1 MDWWLDLV
9 RGLIRIADLS
19 HVSGSSYISG
29 PLTVYD
35 LRVDT
40 FDPFELC
47 CYTNKEGKLSLLSR
61 NYRNNDSIERA
72 KKELKGGHSI
82 ITVSLIGEAK
92 HGSVKN
98 KDFCMYQLFI
108 NKDEKRATVI
118 FRNSDVL
125 KKLLIDVYWLKNV
138 LMKELGIENYQ
149 LDACFNSVTLRA
161 PFLYIY
167 LNAEY
172 QTYIPADLQFI
183 HGDEQVEAKDPTVI
197 RDILS
202 TNNVVVKAFLAWYNK
217 PTPNYKS
224 LERAGRRMK
233 ELEIYKHI
241 EPFIK
246 GVKQNESL

>member
-1 MDWWLDLV
+1 MDWWIELIEGLMRCESDL
-9 RGLIRIADLS
+9 I
-19 HVSGSSYISG
+19 VSGSSYITG

-61 NYRNNDSIERA
+61 NYRNEASIKHA
-72 KKELKGGHSI
+72 KTALKGGHSI
-82 ITVSLIGEAK
+82 VSVSLIGEAK

-98 KDFCMYQLFI
+98 KDFCMYTLFI

-118 FRNSDVL
+118 FRNSDVF
-125 KKLLIDVYWLKNV
+125 KKLLIDIYWLKNV
-138 LMKELGIENYQ
+138 LMKELGIENYR
-149 LDACFNSVTLRA
+149 LDACFNSLTLRA
-161 PFLYIY
+161 PFFYIY
-167 LNAEY
+167 LNAGKKYWNELS
-172 QTYIPADLQFI
+172 TSEEIPDFI
-183 HGDEQVEAKDPTVI
+183 ANT
-197 RDILS
+197 LS
-202 TNNVVVKAFLAWYNK
+202 TNNIVVKAFLAWYNK

-233 ELEIYKHI
+233 ELAIYKEI

-246 GVKQNESL
+246 GEHIESI

>member
-1 MDWWLDLV
+1 MQWWID
-9 RGLIRIADLS
+9 LIRDLLNIADQL

-29 PLTVYD
+29 PLTLYN

-61 NYRNNDSIERA
+61 NYRNHDSIERA

-172 QTYIPADLQFI
+172 QTYVSPVLQYI
-183 HGDEQVEAKDPTVI
+183 NNDATPTEKDPTVI
-197 RDILS
+197 RDTLS
-202 TNNVVVKAFLAWYNK
+202 TNNVVVKAFLSWYNK

>member
-1 MDWWLDLV
+1 MDWWIE
-9 RGLIRIADLS
+9 LIEGVLNLS
-19 HVSGSSYISG
+19 SLHQSGSSFIDG
-29 PLTVYD
+29 PITVFD

-61 NYRNNDSIERA
+61 NYRNNGSIEEA
-72 KKELKGGHSI
+72 KKKLKGHNSI
-82 ITVSLIGEAK
+82 VSVSLIGEQK

-118 FRNSDVL
+118 FRNSDVF
-125 KKLLIDVYWLKNV
+125 KKLLIDVYWLKNI

-149 LDACFNSVTLRA
+149 LDACFNSITLRA
-161 PFLYIY
+161 PFFYIY
-167 LNAEY
+167 LNA
-172 QTYIPADLQFI
+172 AKK
-183 HGDEQVEAKDPTVI
+183 HWSDEKNVI
-197 RDILS
+197 ADILS
-202 TNNVVVKAFLAWYNK
+202 TNNMIVKAFLDWYNK

-224 LERAGRRMK
+224 LERAGRRMR
-233 ELEIYKHI
+233 ELEIYKEI

-246 GVKQNESL
+246 GANVESI

>member
-1 MDWWLDLV
+1 MDWWIELIEGSLNLDSLTQ
-9 RGLIRIADLS
+9 
-19 HVSGSSYISG
+19 SGSSFIDG
-29 PLTVYD
+29 PITVYD

-61 NYRNNDSIERA
+61 NYRNEESINEA
-72 KKELKGGHSI
+72 KRKLKGSNSI
-82 ITVSLIGEAK
+82 VSVSLIGEAK

-98 KDFCMYQLFI
+98 KDFCMYTLFI

-118 FRNSDVL
+118 FRNSDVF
-125 KKLLIDVYWLKNV
+125 KKLLIDVYWLKNI

-149 LDACFNSVTLRA
+149 LDACFNSITLRA
-161 PFLYIY
+161 PFFYIY
-167 LNAEY
+167 LKAANLY
-172 QTYIPADLQFI
+172 YN
-183 HGDEQVEAKDPTVI
+183 VEEHSPMLKEPNVVAN
-197 RDILS
+197 ILS
-202 TNNVVVKAFLAWYNK
+202 TNNKVVKAFLSWYNK

-233 ELEIYKHI
+233 ELDIYSEI

-246 GVKQNESL
+246 GAH